1 MVDVCAFGY
10 VTKESEVFQGR
21 YREFTAGPPY
31 FFSMALARLGTS
43 VLVVTK
49 LAPKD
54 RYIVREM
61 EEVGIRVVTLES
73 KTTFS
78 AHTIYGKTLDE
89 RHIRIL
95 STADPFT
102 LNDLRY
108 CSGCRLVY
116 VGPLT
121 TKDFTLDFMREAR
134 RLAPLV
140 LDVQGFTREVVGDR
154 IEYVDWSWKVEGSRY
169 VDIFKAD
176 SKEAK
181 LLTGYEDA
189 LEAMDVIMSWGPK
202 EVLITSSKGV
212 YLGVRGSGKYFAPF
226 KVDRVVGRVGRG
238 DTCTASYV
246 HARLKGMGYEES
258 VKFAAAATSLKLTYQ
273 GPLRNS
279 EAEVLEFVR
288 EKYSDVNVRIE

>member
-1 MVDVCAFGY
+1 MTDVCAFGY
-10 VTKESEVFQGR
+10 VTKESEVFQGK

-43 VLVVTK
+43 VLVITK
-49 LAPKD
+49 LAPNDK
-54 RYIVREM
+54 YIIDEM
-61 EEVGIRVVTLES
+61 IKAGIEVITLES
-73 KTTFS
+73 RTTFS

-89 RHIRIL
+89 RHIKIL

-102 LNDLRY
+102 LDDIKY
-108 CSGCRLVY
+108 CRESRLVY

-121 TKDFTLDFMREAR
+121 TKDFTLEFMREVR
-134 RLAPLV
+134 KLAPLV
-140 LDVQGFTREVVGDR
+140 LDVQGFTRRVVGDR
-154 IEYVDWSWKVEGSRY
+154 IEYVDWDWKVDGSKF

-189 LEAMDVIMSWGPK
+189 LEAIDVISSWGPK

-212 YLGVRGSGKYFAPF
+212 YLGVKGHGKYFAPF
-226 KVDRVVGRVGRG
+226 KVGKVVGRVGRG

-246 HARLKGMGYEES
+246 HARLNGLSYEEC

-279 EAEVLEFVR
+279 ESEVLKFVK
-288 EKYSDVNVRIE
+288 EKYLDVEVRIE